1 MKYGLMIFFLLV
13 IHTQS
18 TFAHADKPT
27 KNTHVQMAILLD
39 TSGSMNGLI
48 EQAKAQ
54 LWNIVNDLTKYK
66 NEEDDIAF
74 EIALYEYGSGSV
86 PAYQDYLKMI
96 VPFTSDM
103 DLISDQLFRLTT
115 GGSQEYCGTV
125 IHRSL
130 NELAW
135 SPSAGL
141 KAIYIAGNESF
152 AQGRYPYRTALA
164 EAVEQSVIV
173 NTIFCGDY
181 QQGVNMF
188 WNTAAVLA
196 RGSYTHIDHNQETVH
211 INSPYDDEI
220 LRLNQ
225 LLNSTYMYYGS
236 QGSKYR
242 DNQIQQ
248 DANAN
253 VYGKSNYVNRSIYK
267 SKKQYKNSQWDLV
280 DAYEENESIIEEKQ
294 ELPTELQDKSEQEIK
309 QQIETMKKDRARI
322 QSEIEC
328 LAKEREAY
336 IAEKKQALDGENG
349 LESSIVTSLNKE
361 MKKAGYSKK

>member
-1 MKYGLMIFFLLV
+1 MKYSLMILFVLSTLAQPLLGQV
-13 IHTQS
+13 NKS
-18 TFAHADKPT
+18 SNNA
-27 KNTHVQMAILLD
+27 NVQMAILLD

-66 NEEDDIAF
+66 NEDEDISF
-74 EIALYEYGSGSV
+74 EIALYEYGTGSV
-86 PAYQDYLKMI
+86 AAYQDYLRQV

-130 NELAW
+130 KELAW
-135 SPSAGL
+135 SSTAGL

-152 AQGRYPYRTALA
+152 VQGRYPYRTALA
-164 EAVEQSVIV
+164 EAREQSVIV

-181 QQGVNMF
+181 EQGLQLF

-196 RGSYTHIDHNQETVH
+196 KGNYTHIDHNRETVH

-225 LLNSTYMYYGS
+225 LLNQTYLHYGS
-236 QGSKYR
+236 HGNKYR
-242 DNQIQQ
+242 ENQILQ
-248 DANAN
+248 DNNAN

-267 SKKQYKNSQWDLV
+267 SKKQYKNEQWDLV
-280 DAYEENESIIEEKQ
+280 DAYEADAAIIEEKEQ
-294 ELPTELQDKSEQEIK
+294 LPAELKGKSDKEIK
-309 QQIETMKKDRARI
+309 QQIETMKRERLRI
-322 QSEIEC
+322 QGEIEC

-336 IAEKKQALDGENG
+336 VAEKKQELEGQNG
-349 LESSIVTSLNKE
+349 LESSIVNSLGKE
-361 MKKAGYSKK
+361 MEKAGYSKQ